1 MAALC
6 SHQRTLDA
14 ALPCAVLCVPPRHT
28 CPARDTCQHDMLV
41 QHVFC
46 SAHLAASS
54 CAEAGTA
61 LAAVAA
67 GRRSAPTGSTGLTGT
82 FPHDPNIKALGI
94 TLAADFGR
102 CLPLPTAVWFL
113 VGAGPS
119 TLPPTSS
126 RRFASARAR
135 SRVRSSPPRRATGL
149 RPEAKAQA
157 RGVARVLSKSTRPS
171 RQSTRSCGW
180 GNRS

>member
-1 MAALC
+1 
-6 SHQRTLDA
+6 
-14 ALPCAVLCVPPRHT
+14 
-28 CPARDTCQHDMLV
+28 MLV

-135 SRVRSSPPRRATGL
+135 SRVRSSLHLICAICASTCTTAPFYSRGGEMAQAKHVKSNLLLHPHSGVGPRR
-149 RPEAKAQA
+149 R
-157 RGVARVLSKSTRPS
+157 
-171 RQSTRSCGW
+171 RS
-180 GNRS
+180 